1 MRCWFHLSRPN
12 QHLCQGKAILWVWKY
27 RSESWTLTLHLHTCF
42 LHAFWSVWCLCLW
55 IWSLG
60 PVVLSGGEP
69 GPFATPLQ
77 GLNMVKRALCA
88 GCAGMPVEP
97 SVFIGNKQPKSTEHL
112 SKCLLEYCVHLSPCP
127 VQPPQRGAPEKEWL
141 TLNSSL
147 QARKWL
153 VWWRVICAWK
163 SACSQKHSS
172 TYGSLK

>member
-1 MRCWFHLSRPN
+1 MIPWGAGFIFKTKINICAKVKQFFEYENIEVSLERWPYTFTHVFCMLFG
-12 QHLCQGKAILWVWKY
+12 LCG
-27 RSESWTLTLHLHTCF
+27 
-42 LHAFWSVWCLCLW
+42 CLCLW

-163 SACSQKHSS
+163 SACS
-172 TYGSLK
+172 